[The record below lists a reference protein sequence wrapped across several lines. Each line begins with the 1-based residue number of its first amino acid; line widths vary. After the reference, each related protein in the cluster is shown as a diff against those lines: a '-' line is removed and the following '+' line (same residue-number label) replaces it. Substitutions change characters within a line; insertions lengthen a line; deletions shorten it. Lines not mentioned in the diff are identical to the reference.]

1 MVRENS
7 FCVYQRQN
15 VAFFLY
21 VANYS
26 TGMFQ
31 KGPSDNT
38 LVYVANYSTGMFQK
52 RPSDNILVMFVCVSV
67 CSRSSWVV
75 LSTVLLCHASSVGSV
90 FFKKKLISNTHE
102 KKKAHNTKQVSFVHT
117 KVSYPLTSGHSIVQ
131 ACAKEEISLHMRL
144 KQRLPWHVIMG
155 LR

>member
-21 VANYS
+21 VVNYF

-52 RPSDNILVMFVCVSV
+52 RPSDNILVIFVCV
-67 CSRSSWVV
+67 C
-75 LSTVLLCHASSVGSV
+75 LCVPGPPGL
-90 FFKKKLISNTHE
+90 F
-102 KKKAHNTKQVSFVHT
+102 
-117 KVSYPLTSGHSIVQ
+117 YPLFC
-131 ACAKEEISLHMRL
+131 CAICKFSFL
-144 KQRLPWHVIMG
+144 
-155 LR
+155 

>member
-1 MVRENS
+1 MIGYSLFWIFSLLNEKWVWPPGMVRENS

-52 RPSDNILVMFVCVSV
+52 RPSDNILVIFVCVCV
-67 CSRSSWVV
+67 CSRPCWVV
-75 LSTVLLCHASSVGSV
+75 LSTVLLCHASSASSV
-90 FFKKKLISNTHE
+90 FFKKKLISNTH
-102 KKKAHNTKQVSFVHT
+102 
-117 KVSYPLTSGHSIVQ
+117 
-131 ACAKEEISLHMRL
+131 
-144 KQRLPWHVIMG
+144 
-155 LR
+155 

>member
-1 MVRENS
+1 MIGYSLFWIFSLLNEERVWPPGMVRENS

-38 LVYVANYSTGMFQK
+38 LVYVANYSTG
-52 RPSDNILVMFVCVSV
+52 C
-67 CSRSSWVV
+67 
-75 LSTVLLCHASSVGSV
+75 
-90 FFKKKLISNTHE
+90 FKK
-102 KKKAHNTKQVSFVHT
+102 
-117 KVSYPLTSGHSIVQ
+117 
-131 ACAKEEISLHMRL
+131 
-144 KQRLPWHVIMG
+144 G
-155 LR
+155 LVTTF

>member
-1 MVRENS
+1 MIGYSLFWIFSLLNEKWVWPPGMVRENS

-21 VANYS
+21 AANYS

-38 LVYVANYSTGMFQK
+38 LVYVPNYSTGMFQK
-52 RPSDNILVMFVCVSV
+52 RPCDNILVIFVCVCV
-67 CSRSSWVV
+67 CSRPCWVV
-75 LSTVLLCHASSVGSV
+75 LSTVLLCHASSSSSV

-102 KKKAHNTKQVSFVHT
+102 ENEKKKMRITRNKQALF
-117 KVSYPLTSGHSIVQ
+117 IR
-131 ACAKEEISLHMRL
+131 SLRTL
-144 KQRLPWHVIMG
+144 
-155 LR
+155 